1 MKAILLGA
9 LALAIP
15 VCSGAAEHT
24 DTWQRTF
31 PLTGSG
37 ERKLSIEAINGNIR
51 VTGDNGQDIRVT
63 VKEEYKADTPEDL
76 NTVRNDFKLQITQ
89 EGNAVRLYL
98 DPPKNNER
106 SRGRRN
112 MHFRHDFEVLVPRDI
127 AVALRTINGKDLS
140 VANIMGTWSLK
151 NINGH
156 VEMKDMGGHGEAE
169 TLNGPV
175 KATFVRN
182 PTQGSKFKTLNGV
195 LDISFQPD
203 LSADLALSTM
213 NGEAYTDF
221 EVGPLTTAVEVRQSS
236 EGFKYRVSDRNKK
249 VRVGNGGIEHSFSTM
264 NGSIKI
270 RKYGKS

>member
-15 VCSGAAEHT
+15 VCSGAAEHS
-24 DTWQRTF
+24 DSWQRTF

-37 ERKLSIEAINGNIR
+37 ERKLSVEAINGNIR

-63 VKEEYKADTPEDL
+63 VKEEYRADTAEDL
-76 NTVRNDFKLQITQ
+76 ATLRSDFKLLITQ
-89 EGNAVRLYL
+89 EGNSVRLYL
-98 DPPKNNER
+98 DPPKDRER

-112 MHFRHDFEVLVPRDI
+112 THFRHDFEVLVPKDI
-127 AVALRTINGKDLS
+127 ALSLRTINGKDLS
-140 VANIMGTWSLK
+140 VATVNGPWSLK

-156 VEMKDMGGHGEAE
+156 VAMKDMGGHGEAE

-175 KATFVRN
+175 TATFVRN
-182 PTQGSKFKTLNGV
+182 PSQPSKFKTLNGTIDV
-195 LDISFQPD
+195 SFQPD
-203 LSADLALSTM
+203 LAADLALSTM

-221 EVGPLTTAVEVRQSS
+221 DIAPLTTSAETVKSS

-249 VRVGNGGIEHSFSTM
+249 VRVGNGGLEHSFSTL
-264 NGSIKI
+264 NGAIKI

>member
-15 VCSGAAEHT
+15 VCSGAAEHA

-31 PLTGSG
+31 PLAGSG

-76 NTVRNDFKLQITQ
+76 NIVRNDFKLLITQ

-106 SRGRRN
+106 GRGRRN

-127 AVALRTINGKDLS
+127 AVALRTINGK
-140 VANIMGTWSLK
+140 

-156 VEMKDMGGHGEAE
+156 VDMKDMGGHGEAE

-182 PTQGSKFKTLNGV
+182 PTQASKFKTLNGV

-236 EGFKYRVSDRNKK
+236 EGFKYHVSDRNKK
-249 VRVGNGGIEHSFSTM
+249 VRVGNGGLEHSFSTM